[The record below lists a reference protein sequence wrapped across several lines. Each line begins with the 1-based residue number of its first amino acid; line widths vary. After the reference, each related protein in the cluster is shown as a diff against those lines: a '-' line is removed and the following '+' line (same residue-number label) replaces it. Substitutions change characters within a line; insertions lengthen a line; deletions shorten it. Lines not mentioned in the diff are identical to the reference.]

1 MEDSESGEDEIAIA
15 VGQLSLNEDEQVR
28 YHGKVSGLHLL
39 GANERQDGRGIW
51 YVIAS
56 MNSFA

>member
-1 MEDSESGEDEIAIA
+1 MEESESGEDEIAVA

-39 GANERQDGRGIW
+39 GANQRQDGRGIW
-51 YVIAS
+51 
-56 MNSFA
+56 